1 MIRSGRPCGTLR
13 YLIYPWYLNGEGGH
27 YHSSLE
33 DSSLDRCFVP
43 QDWDCLRPVSLYT
56 QQLHITLTHISP
68 YTSQQHLNHR
78 IPRTPLLR
86 T

>member
-1 MIRSGRPCGTLR
+1 MWNAKVFNLSMVLGRRGRSLSFFFGGSIPGSLLR
-13 YLIYPWYLNGEGGH
+13 A
-27 YHSSLE
+27 
-33 DSSLDRCFVP
+33 P
-43 QDWDCLRPVSLYT
+43 QPQAWACIRPVSLYT
-56 QQLHITLTHISP
+56 QQLHIPLTHISH